1 VLEFF
6 GSFFVIIIL
15 FILTLFGCIIFFIVK
30 IIKFFV
36 DKKKREDNEQ
46 AILSTADALIYYK
59 ENKNTSNIE
68 ELLKYINIPK
78 HMKLTEESNE
88 IFIYYKKLKYN
99 IDKGRFIVN
108 F

>member
-1 VLEFF
+1 MLDFY
-6 GSFFVIIIL
+6 GSFMIFTIL
-15 FILTLFGCIIFFIVK
+15 AVLSFAGCIIFFIVK